1 MPMPDPLVAVT
12 AVAQYLEGLPR
23 PWPYFVLLLPL
34 IAVISVVHKATKLE
48 GAGEILVQS
57 LRLFASITAGMTAI
71 AVALYLLVHFNT

>member
-12 AVAQYLEGLPR
+12 AVAQYLEALPR

-48 GAGEILVQS
+48 GAAEILVQS

-71 AVALYLLVHFNT
+71 AVALYLLVYFNT